1 MFLLLQL
8 LINLTFYALHNRVH
22 LVFYD
27 KFICTPPQKK
37 KTRVYTQLVCGLLFL
52 KSAYRRIM
60 SYLCHV
66 VLRMLQWYYAV
77 S

>member
-27 KFICTPPQKK
+27 KFICTPPPKK
-37 KTRVYTQLVCGLLFL
+37 K
-52 KSAYRRIM
+52 
-60 SYLCHV
+60 
-66 VLRMLQWYYAV
+66 
-77 S
+77 

>member
-27 KFICTPPQKK
+27 KFICTPPPKK
-37 KTRVYTQLVCGLLFL
+37 KKPECIPNLFV
-52 KSAYRRIM
+52 AYFF
-60 SYLCHV
+60 
-66 VLRMLQWYYAV
+66 
-77 S
+77 